1 MLRHHG
7 HGKSSL
13 TTNPVTLK
21 ELVDRIGMSKPT
33 WTRCFKAWMGDK
45 GAYAKYDRLCNES
58 NVVPLQRALDRLHG
72 SLSEEKLIQSA
83 VDSLSKDD
91 SRFIVS

>member
-1 MLRHHG
+1 
-7 HGKSSL
+7 
-13 TTNPVTLK
+13 
-21 ELVDRIGMSKPT
+21 
-33 WTRCFKAWMGDK
+33 MGDK